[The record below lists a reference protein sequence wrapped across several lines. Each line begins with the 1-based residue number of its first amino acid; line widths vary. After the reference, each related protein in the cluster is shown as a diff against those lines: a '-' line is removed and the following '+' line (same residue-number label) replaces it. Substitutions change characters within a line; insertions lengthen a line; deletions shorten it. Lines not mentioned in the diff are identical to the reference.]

1 MGKSKGTEAFSEQQ
15 HVRQLLSSFR
25 DVFLGLFEP
34 AGERSAL
41 RARPMAIARVDDDCT
56 LYFVTEH
63 SAENAENAAFDPRA
77 HVLGQAG
84 ARFLA
89 LRGAYH
95 LTTDRAL
102 LTSLW
107 SKPMDVWFKGPEDP
121 RACALVFTPS
131 EAELWDASGVQGLRY
146 LFAAAKALVTGERP
160 ATNREQHMR
169 TPIAH

>member
-1 MGKSKGTEAFSEQQ
+1 MAKIKRGDAFSEQE
-15 HVRQLLSSFR
+15 HVHQLLTSFR
-25 DVFLGLFEP
+25 DVFLGVFEP
-34 AGERSAL
+34 AGD
-41 RARPMAIARVDDDCT
+41 RAEMRGRPMAIARVDEDCT
-56 LYFVTEH
+56 LYFMTEH
-63 SAENAENAAFDPRA
+63 SATKAEQAALDPRA
-77 HVLGQAG
+77 HVFGQAG

-160 ATNREQHMR
+160 ATNREQHTR